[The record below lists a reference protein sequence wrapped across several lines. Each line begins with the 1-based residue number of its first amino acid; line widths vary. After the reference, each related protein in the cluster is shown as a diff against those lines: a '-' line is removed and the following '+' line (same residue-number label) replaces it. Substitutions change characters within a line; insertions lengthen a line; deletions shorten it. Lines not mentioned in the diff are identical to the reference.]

1 MTSTRRT
8 VAVAA
13 PALLLAAGARAPA
26 PRRVVS
32 LNPCLDAILVEVA
45 DRSQIA
51 ALSHFSRSPH
61 DSTIAALAR
70 TFPQSY
76 ESAEEVLVLRPDLV
90 LASRHS
96 SPATRA
102 ALARFG
108 APEELFGVPATVEAS
123 LEQVARV
130 ARLVGHAERG
140 AALTARIRAALA
152 AAAPPAGARP
162 LSALVFQPTGL
173 VAGRGTL
180 MDDMLRRTGFVNV
193 AARYGV
199 TSWGVVSLERLLA
212 DPPAVLLSDAPE
224 PGAPAWAERVVTHPA
239 LAAVAGRMARGVFPE
254 RLLYCGGPA
263 LIDSART
270 LAAVRRRLE
279 GRA

>member
-13 PALLLAAGARAPA
+13 PALFLAAGARAPA

-108 APEELFGVPATVEAS
+108 APEELFGIPATVEAS

-152 AAAPPAGARP
+152 AATPPAGARP

-173 VAGRGTL
+173 VAGPGHAHGRHAQAHG
-180 MDDMLRRTGFVNV
+180 LR
-193 AARYGV
+193 
-199 TSWGVVSLERLLA
+199 ER
-212 DPPAVLLSDAPE
+212 PPRATASP
-224 PGAPAWAERVVTHPA
+224 PGAWCRWSASWPTRPPCSCRTRPSPGPPPGPSGWSPIRRWRRWRAAWR
-239 LAAVAGRMARGVFPE
+239 AACSPSGCSTAAGP
-254 RLLYCGGPA
+254 P
-263 LIDSART
+263 
-270 LAAVRRRLE
+270 
-279 GRA
+279 